1 MSLLISDFHP
11 FQFQAASR
19 SCQHCCHKLA
29 ADPPSVCLRA
39 VRVCGGQQEESLPT
53 SSGENL
59 LTADFKIK
67 KKGVGLGGSLS
78 KRMIRDGPLLTFTVD
93 PSKLNFTHVLFS
105 LAEPELYQEEES
117 NAMR

>member
-1 MSLLISDFHP
+1 MAGIDAVSLLISDFHP
-11 FQFQAASR
+11 FQFQAASG

-29 ADPPSVCLRA
+29 ADPPCVCLRA

-67 KKGVGLGGSLS
+67 KGGGGSLN
-78 KRMIRDGPLLTFTVD
+78 G
-93 PSKLNFTHVLFS
+93 
-105 LAEPELYQEEES
+105 
-117 NAMR
+117 

>member
-1 MSLLISDFHP
+1 M
-11 FQFQAASR
+11 
-19 SCQHCCHKLA
+19 
-29 ADPPSVCLRA
+29 
-39 VRVCGGQQEESLPT
+39 RVCGGQQEESLPT

-67 KKGVGLGGSLS
+67 KGGGGLS
-78 KRMIRDGPLLTFTVD
+78 KRMIRDGPSLTFTVD